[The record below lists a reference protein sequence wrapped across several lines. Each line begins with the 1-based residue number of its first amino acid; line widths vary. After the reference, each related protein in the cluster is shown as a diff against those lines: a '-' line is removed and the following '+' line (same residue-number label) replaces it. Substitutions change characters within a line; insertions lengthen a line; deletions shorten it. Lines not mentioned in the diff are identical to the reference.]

1 MSSPSIIVCGCT
13 KNSANYIQSHL
24 EKLYSLRSIYSRF
37 QMIIFENDS
46 TDNTKTKL
54 KQFESSHDNV
64 HILFDTLKEK
74 IKTPVTKKSYS
85 HYVQKP
91 LNLSY
96 ARNVLLDYIEAD
108 FSHFDYMMM
117 VDLDSVVNNFEVSL
131 IQHIVTKYDPSTWDV
146 LTANSDK
153 KYYDIW
159 ALRINTEI
167 WNSELHGKLWRE
179 PIDYDCWMKKDTQKG
194 VRGNQINIP
203 RDFPLIP
210 VTSAFGGMGIYRIS
224 SIKGCRYSA
233 EFDQSLTCEHVSF
246 HDQIIKRGGKIFIC
260 PDMIVC
266 SQCSG

>member
-1 MSSPSIIVCGCT
+1 MSPPSVIVCGCT

-24 EKLYSLRSIYSRF
+24 EKLYSLQSIYPRF
-37 QMIIFENDS
+37 QMVIFENDS
-46 TDNTKTKL
+46 TDNTKAIL
-54 KQFESSHDNV
+54 KQFETSHDNV
-64 HILFDTLKEK
+64 HMLFDTLNGK
-74 IKTPVTKKSYS
+74 IKTPVTIKPYS
-85 HYVQKP
+85 RYVQKP

-96 ARNVLLDYIEAD
+96 TRNVLLDYVETH

-117 VDLDSVVNNFEVSL
+117 VDLDSVVKNFEVSI
-131 IQHIVTKYDPSTWDV
+131 IQHTMNKYVSSSWDA
-146 LTANSDK
+146 LTANSTG

-179 PIDYDCWMKKDTQKG
+179 PIDYDCWMKKDTQKS

-233 EFDQSLTCEHVSF
+233 EFDQSLTCEHVYF
-246 HDQIIKRGGKIFIC
+246 HDRIIKRGGKIFIC
-260 PDMIVC
+260 PDMIVQ
-266 SQCSG
+266 SQC